1 MESVS
6 IELEFDKLLA
16 AIKRLPKAKKIQVWQ
31 TLDAELNRDDINREF
46 AQALE
51 EIWAA
56 NARFSEAEVNA
67 DIETTI
73 REVRAE
79 TAVGTVL

>member
-1 MESVS
+1 MAQATAQ
-6 IELEFDKLLA
+6 FDFEKLFA
-16 AIKRLPKAKKIQVWQ
+16 AIKQLPRSQKIQIWQ

-51 EIWAA
+51 EIWPA
-56 NARFSEAEVNA
+56 NAHYSEAEVNA
-67 DIETTI
+67 DIQAAI

-79 TAVGTVL
+79 QTARRS

>member
-16 AIKRLPKAKKIQVWQ
+16 AIERLPKAKKVQVWQ
-31 TLDAELNRDDINREF
+31 TLDAELNRDEINREF

-56 NARFSEAEVNA
+56 NAHFSEAEVNA
-67 DIETTI
+67 DIETAI

-79 TAVGTVL
+79 TAARRP